1 MEKSAAF
8 NIDNLAQGFG
18 LRFGERESKAEA
30 QRRREQS
37 RSETTVAEPQAE
49 RPPITRL

>member
-18 LRFGERESKAEA
+18 LRFGERESRA
-30 QRRREQS
+30 Q
-37 RSETTVAEPQAE
+37 AK
-49 RPPITRL
+49 